1 MGVCYLCLLL
11 ANIDLKIIATAVAD
25 IADDDDVADDADDDD
40 GAKRCFIKTYLHQRF
55 SE

>member
-25 IADDDDVADDADDDD
+25 VADDDDAADDDD